1 MRLVVLLLAGLSC
14 ASALSVV
21 TADAQSTPAPGQQ
34 VALITGSTSGLGRE
48 LALRLGSMGTHV
60 IVHGRNRERGMEV
73 VAAIERAGGSARF
86 YAADLASLEQVR
98 AFAQAVLDDY
108 QKLDLLINNA
118 GIAFGQERSVSQD
131 GHELHFQVNYL
142 SHFLLTQM
150 LLPRIRES
158 APSRIVNVSSGA
170 QQAIDFDDV
179 MLEKNFT
186 GGRAYA
192 QSKLAQI
199 LHTFD
204 LAEELDGTGVIVNA
218 LHPAT
223 LMNTPMVLNAG
234 VTPRA
239 TIEEGANAVMQ
250 LVTSPDIGSGGYFT
264 GLRPTRANAQ
274 AYDAQARARLKR
286 LSEQLTGAR

>member
-73 VAAIERAGGSARF
+73 VAASERAGGRARF

>member
-21 TADAQSTPAPGQQ
+21 TADAQSTPAPDQQ

-60 IVHGRNRERGMEV
+60 IVHGRSRERGMEV

-204 LAEELDGTGVIVNA
+204 LAEELDGTDVIVNA

-274 AYDAQARARLKR
+274 AYDEQARARLKR